1 MSKECLLIN
10 NAFEEKK
17 IPLFVAYYRR
27 SLPRFE
33 QVKRWI
39 EQNKIG
45 AIRHLNWHLSKPV
58 NFDDLSKTYNWRT
71 DIIIAYGGYFDDLA
85 SHGIDLFIYLL
96 GAIEKANGIAVNQQG
111 LYTSMDSVTG
121 NWIHKSGVTGSG
133 SWNFGSEKREDIVEI
148 YRDKGKI
155 SFSVFDE
162 VPIKLEQGS
171 FKESL
176 IIKQPENIQFFH
188 VQNIKN
194 HLVKNSIHP
203 STGSTAL
210 HTSWVLDNILGN
222 TNKIKNKL

>member
-1 MSKECLLIN
+1 MN
-10 NAFEEKK
+10 
-17 IPLFVAYYRR
+17 
-27 SLPRFE
+27 
-33 QVKRWI
+33 
-39 EQNKIG
+39 
-45 AIRHLNWHLSKPV
+45 
-58 NFDDLSKTYNWRT
+58 
-71 DIIIAYGGYFDDLA
+71 
-85 SHGIDLFIYLL
+85 
-96 GAIEKANGIAVNQQG
+96 
-111 LYTSMDSVTG
+111 SVTG

-133 SWNFGSEKREDIVEI
+133 SWNFGSEKREDIAEI
-148 YRDKGKI
+148 YGNKGKI

-222 TNKIKNKL
+222 TNKIRNKL